1 VNSLKVLN
9 LIFKK
14 EKKILE
20 SKRLELDACKARL
33 RKLSEYANMKDVSIL
48 INFKNKKW
56 LSIYLF
62 WIFKELQIPQVTIKF
77 LFMLFYLISNI
88 YLRPKKI

>member
-1 VNSLKVLN
+1 MNFLKVLN

-48 INFKNKKW
+48 INFKNKK
-56 LSIYLF
+56 
-62 WIFKELQIPQVTIKF
+62 
-77 LFMLFYLISNI
+77 
-88 YLRPKKI
+88 